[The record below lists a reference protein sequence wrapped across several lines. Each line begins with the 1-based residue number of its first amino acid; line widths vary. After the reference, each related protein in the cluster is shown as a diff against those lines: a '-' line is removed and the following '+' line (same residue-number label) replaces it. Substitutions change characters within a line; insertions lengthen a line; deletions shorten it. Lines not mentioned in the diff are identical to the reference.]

1 MAANIFA
8 SSPAEHES
16 MKNVIEHKF
25 QEFLSNLNEPCK
37 LAEFFN
43 VKPLFHRC
51 DPPSKLVTLNLN
63 GEKEILISL
72 KTLTRIKG
80 SKLAE
85 YFEISLTENDRYVKL
100 CSVCKYFDCC
110 FTMRWRETRIIK
122 IYGT

>member
-16 MKNVIEHKF
+16 MKNVIEQKF

-63 GEKEILISL
+63 GEKEVLISL

-85 YFEISLTENDRYVKL
+85 YFEISLTENDRYIRIFKYRLFKL
-100 CSVCKYFDCC
+100 ICD
-110 FTMRWRETRIIK
+110 WA
-122 IYGT
+122 